1 MLKLVIGEPLPFD
14 PGKISEGV
22 VPVVE
27 GAGLGVYL
35 LYSNLQNKEIK
46 GIQEGELHYGLF
58 NSEAIP
64 FFVINAPGVFDF
76 VVSIDLNRETP
87 EIRKKWFTEG
97 NVLSL
102 ILCDYP
108 SLTVRALRMIG
119 IDPLILGEFKTM
131 CFDSIN
137 REIDY
142 NEAATEIQ
150 SRWTN
155 KEMMEATEMHRST
168 WTGHRIN

>member
-1 MLKLVIGEPLPFD
+1 MLKLIIGKPLPFD
-14 PGKISEGV
+14 PGKVSEGV

-27 GAGLGVYL
+27 GSGLGVYL

-76 VVSIDLNRETP
+76 IVSVDLSLEEPST
-87 EIRKKWFTEG
+87 RKKWFTEG

-119 IDPLILGEFKTM
+119 IDPLILGEFKTR
-131 CFDSIN
+131 CFDAIN
-137 REIDY
+137 KDIDY
-142 NEAATEIQ
+142 NQTANEIQ
-150 SRWTN
+150 ERWTN
-155 KEMMEATEMHRST
+155 KAMMEATEMHIST
-168 WTGHRIN
+168 WTGHPIN